1 MSLISPVM
9 ITYHPSLLIK
19 EESKTLYSNLFPK
32 PRFKKNFKLLAKN
45 SYMMLAWLSLMFNNV
60 NPKVKSK
67 QTAFETFSYLKK
79 RPKFFVFPLRRKI
92 FTMTKGPMADKKR
105 GQEQFNF
112 HVYYLCA
119 SIKTT
124 LDKNNKII
132 SFDESLLFLIL
143 LRKIFP
149 FFETNFIYLRHYNL
163 YFYSQDNIFFNYKYF
178 LKR

>member
-1 MSLISPVM
+1 M

-19 EESKTLYSNLFPK
+19 EESKTLYTNLFPK

-45 SYMMLAWLSLMFNNV
+45 SYMMLAWLSLMFNNA
-60 NPKVKSK
+60 NPRIKSK
-67 QTAFETFSYLKK
+67 QTSFENIPYLKK

-92 FTMTKGPMADKKR
+92 FTMTKGPMADKKQ

-119 SIKTT
+119 SIKTQLST
-124 LDKNNKII
+124 ENRIL
-132 SFDESLLFLIL
+132 SFDESIIFLIL

-149 FFETNFIYLRHYNL
+149 FFETNFIYLRHYVL
-163 YFYSQDNIFFNYKYF
+163 YFYAQDSVFFNYKNF
-178 LKR
+178 IDIKK

>member
-19 EESKTLYSNLFPK
+19 EESKTLYANLFPK

-45 SYMMLAWLSLMFNNV
+45 SYMMLAWLSLMFYNAD
-60 NPKVKSK
+60 PKVKLNRVDN
-67 QTAFETFSYLKK
+67 TSYLKK

-92 FTMTKGPMADKKR
+92 FTMIKGPMADKKR

-124 LDKNNKII
+124 LNKNNKIL

-149 FFETNFIYLRHYNL
+149 FFETNFIYLRHYVL
-163 YFYSQDNIFFNYKYF
+163 YFYAKDNLFFNYKYF
-178 LKR
+178 IKR